1 MVEFIADTK
10 LTPFE
15 KEKLNTLKKIV
26 ERKISSEAN
35 VVSILYKEPQLFD
48 NVDLKMED
56 FSSNIWR
63 VFFVIANAVY
73 NTEKKPKLDD
83 ITIGFYLEKHDKLKE
98 KYVEYGGYKTID
110 SAKKYVDV
118 SNFEGYVK
126 ELKKWDAVYNLCERL
141 NIFIDDKKMSEF
153 ADMTIDE
160 IADEYNCLMNDT
172 FINAE
177 GDIKTYSI
185 SYGIDD
191 LIDELD
197 EGVAVGLPYHN
208 MPILSNE
215 VGGQYM
221 GSITLVGGLSNVGKS
236 AFLRTTT
243 IPSIIEYDERIV
255 IMLNEDGLK
264 KWQREFIVYVANNVL
279 DYDMQKQTVRDGSY
293 TDEFKQQ
300 LRDAVEWIKEM
311 DRNKKIIIIPF
322 KRYKTSNVIKV
333 INKYAAMGVRY
344 FALDTYKMDAG
355 VTNEQSWLQM
365 QQNMVEIND
374 IVKPE
379 SKNLHILITFQLS
392 KGSSMQRYYTQ
403 DNIGMAKNIVDP
415 ASTCLMIRTMF
426 DDEKP
431 GGKRELRVL
440 RREGINKKS
449 EVPVKLDPKKHYQI
463 VFIVK
468 NREGS
473 ANQYQIVIE
482 HDLSRNVLKEVGYT
496 TVPVDF

>member
-1 MVEFIADTK
+1 M
-10 LTPFE
+10 
-15 KEKLNTLKKIV
+15 
-26 ERKISSEAN
+26 
-35 VVSILYKEPQLFD
+35 
-48 NVDLKMED
+48 
-56 FSSNIWR
+56 
-63 VFFVIANAVY
+63 FFVIASAVY
-73 NTEKKPKLDD
+73 KTEDKAKLDD
-83 ITIGFYLEKHDKLKE
+83 ITIGFYLEKHEKLKN

-110 SAKKYVDV
+110 TAKKYVDV
-118 SNFEGYVK
+118 SNFDGYVK
-126 ELKKWDAVYNLCERL
+126 ELKKWDAVYNLCNRL
-141 NIFIDDKKMSEF
+141 NIFIDDKKLSEF
-153 ADMTIDE
+153 SDMTIDE

-177 GDIKTYSI
+177 GDIVTYGI
-185 SYGIDD
+185 STGIDD

-197 EGVAVGLPYHN
+197 QGMAVGLPYHN
-208 MPILSNE
+208 MPILTNE
-215 VGGQYM
+215 TGGQYM

-236 AFLRTTT
+236 AFLRNTV
-243 IPSIIEYDERIV
+243 IPSIIEHDERIV

-264 KWQREFIVYVANNVL
+264 KWQREFLVYVANNIL
-279 DYDMQKQTVRDGSY
+279 DIDMQKQTVRDGNY
-293 TDEFKQQ
+293 TEEFKDS
-300 LRDAVEWIKEM
+300 LRKAAQWIKEK
-311 DRNKKIIIIPF
+311 DKDKTIIILPF
-322 KRYKTSNVIKV
+322 KRYKTANVIKV
-333 INKYAAMGVRY
+333 INKYSAMGVKY

-355 VTNEQSWLQM
+355 STNEQSWLQM

-374 IVKPE
+374 VVKPE

-431 GGKRELRVL
+431 GGKRALKVL
-440 RREGINKKS
+440 RREGINKRS

-463 VFIVK
+463 IFIVK

-482 HDLSRNVLKEVGYT
+482 HDLSRNILKEIGYT

>member
-1 MVEFIADTK
+1 M
-10 LTPFE
+10 
-15 KEKLNTLKKIV
+15 
-26 ERKISSEAN
+26 
-35 VVSILYKEPQLFD
+35 FD
-48 NVDLKMED
+48 NVELKIEN

-63 VFFVIANAVY
+63 VFYVIASAVY
-73 NTEKKPKLDD
+73 TTENKPSLDD
-83 ITIGFYLEKHDKLKE
+83 ITIGFYLEKHTKLKE

-118 SNFEGYVK
+118 SNFDGYVK
-126 ELKKWDAVYNLCERL
+126 ELKKWDAVYKLCNRL
-141 NIFIDDKKMSEF
+141 NIFIDDKKLSEF
-153 ADMTIDE
+153 SDMTIDE

-177 GDIKTYSI
+177 GDIVT
-185 SYGIDD
+185 YGISDG
-191 LIDELD
+191 IDELIEELD
-197 EGVAVGLPYHN
+197 QGMAVGLPYHN
-208 MPILSNE
+208 MPILTNE
-215 VGGQYM
+215 TGGQYM

-236 AFLRTTT
+236 AFLRNTV
-243 IPSIIEYDERIV
+243 IPSVVEHEERIV

-264 KWQREFIVYVANNVL
+264 KWQREFLVYVANNILGVN
-279 DYDMQKQTVRDGSY
+279 MQKQTVRDGNY
-293 TDEFKQQ
+293 NDEFKK
-300 LRDAVEWIKEM
+300 LLYEAADWIKKM
-311 DRNKKIIIIPF
+311 DEDKRIIILPF

-333 INKYAAMGVRY
+333 INKYAAMGVKY

-355 VTNEQSWLQM
+355 SIGEQSWLQM

-374 IVKPE
+374 VVKPE

-392 KGSSMQRYYTQ
+392 KGSAMQRYYTQ

-426 DDEKP
+426 EDEKP
-431 GGKRELRVL
+431 GGKRALTVL
-440 RREGINKKS
+440 QKAGKNKKS
-449 EVPVKLDPKKHYQI
+449 EVPVKLDPKKHYQL

-482 HDLSRNVLKEVGYT
+482 HDLSRNILEEIGYT
-496 TVPVDF
+496 TVPQDF

>member
-1 MVEFIADTK
+1 MKFIAEEK
-10 LTPFE
+10 ITPVE
-15 KEKLNTLKKIV
+15 KEKLNILKKIV
-26 ERKISSEAN
+26 DRKISAEAN
-35 VVSILYKEPQLFD
+35 VVSILYKKPELFNNTD
-48 NVDLKMED
+48 ITRDS

-63 VFFVIANAVY
+63 VFFVIASAVY
-73 NTEKKPKLDD
+73 KTEDKAKLDD
-83 ITIGFYLEKHDKLKE
+83 ITIGFYLEKHEKLKE
-98 KYVEYGGYKTID
+98 KYIEYGGYKTID
-110 SAKKYVDV
+110 TAKKYVDV
-118 SNFEGYVK
+118 SNFDGYVK
-126 ELKKWDAVYNLCERL
+126 ELKKWDAVYNLCNRL
-141 NIFIDDKKMSEF
+141 NIFIDDKKLSEF
-153 ADMTIDE
+153 SDMTIDE

-177 GDIKTYSI
+177 GDIVTYGI
-185 SYGIDD
+185 STGIDD

-197 EGVAVGLPYHN
+197 QGMAVGLPYHN
-208 MPILSNE
+208 MPILTNE
-215 VGGQYM
+215 TGGQYM

-236 AFLRTTT
+236 AFLRNTV
-243 IPSIIEYDERIV
+243 IPSIIEHDERIV

-264 KWQREFIVYVANNVL
+264 KWQREFLVYVANNIL
-279 DYDMQKQTVRDGSY
+279 DIDMQKQTVRDGNY
-293 TDEFKQQ
+293 TEEFKDS
-300 LRDAVEWIKEM
+300 LRKAAQWIKEK
-311 DRNKKIIIIPF
+311 DKDKTIIILPF
-322 KRYKTSNVIKV
+322 KRYKTANVIKV
-333 INKYAAMGVRY
+333 INKYSAMGVKY
-344 FALDTYKMDAG
+344 FALDTYKMDADS
-355 VTNEQSWLQM
+355 TNEQSWLQM

-374 IVKPE
+374 VVKPE

-431 GGKRELRVL
+431 GGKRALKVL
-440 RREGINKKS
+440 RREGINKRS

-463 VFIVK
+463 IFIVK

-482 HDLSRNVLKEVGYT
+482 HDLSRNILKEIGYT